1 MIDRRELLEQ
11 ARLRNLNLQIIE
23 KDYVLGWL
31 LFGFSKFDSLFFKGG
46 TALSKVYFP
55 QTWRL
60 SEDLDFAFEGKDF
73 ERITGAMET
82 LFNELKATSG
92 ITFEIK
98 SQFSNPEYLQLKV
111 RYNAV
116 LGNNW
121 AKIDVTK
128 EKILSEAQNKKL
140 FKIYSDYPD
149 FMIKVES
156 LEEIFAQKLRAI
168 LERTKSRDYYDVFRL
183 CVTDFDKKKLKTLF
197 EMKCKLKGIVFSGLE
212 NMIPKDAFNIIKPYW
227 EKGLGRLVNPLPDL
241 NEVLADLQVGLG
253 FLRL

>member
-31 LFGFSKFDSLFFKGG
+31 LFGFSRFDSLYFKGG

-60 SEDLDFAFEGKDF
+60 SEDLDFAFEGENF
-73 ERITGAMET
+73 ETITGITET
-82 LFNELKATSG
+82 IFRELKEISG
-92 ITFEIK
+92 INFEIK
-98 SQFSNPEYLQLKV
+98 NQFSNPEYLQLKI
-111 RYNAV
+111 RYDAV
-116 LGNNW
+116 LGRNW

-128 EKILSEAQNKKL
+128 DKILSEAQNKKI

-149 FMIKVES
+149 FNVKVES

-168 LERTKSRDYYDVFRL
+168 LERTKSRDYYDVLKL
-183 CVTDFDKKKLKTLF
+183 CSTDDFDREKLKRLF
-197 EMKCKLKGIVFSGLE
+197 EMKCKLKGIEFPGLDE
-212 NMIPKDAFNIIKPYW
+212 MIPQNAYEIIKPYW
-227 EKGLGRLVNPLPDL
+227 EKALGRLLQPLPDL
-241 NEVLADLQVGLG
+241 NDVLAELKAGLKFLQ
-253 FLRL
+253 